1 MPITEFLI
9 RATLA
14 CDCGS
19 EAKTPCGSTWDDL
32 YQFIYSLLYT
42 FLITFQGSKS
52 SISPRIFDQMRGWLQ
67 RQTLFSPVPPFFVGR
82 NCLSAYS
89 QSGQTVAAADRGQ
102 PAQNIML
109 RLLGYVSL
117 AHLHIILV
125 IYPPIIGLSVK
136 SPQLPPVLSEIRNDF
151 RSKCT
156 P

>member
-1 MPITEFLI
+1 MWLRVWGKNAVWFHLGWSLSIHLFSLI
-9 RATLA
+9 HISYYIPGFFQKF
-14 CDCGS
+14 DI
-19 EAKTPCGSTWDDL
+19 PQNIDL
-32 YQFIYSLLYT
+32 TKWGGDFT
-42 FLITFQGSKS
+42 
-52 SISPRIFDQMRGWLQ
+52 

-125 IYPPIIGLSVK
+125 IYPPIIGLGVK